1 MGDEKKQVVRWTLR
15 GQTEV
20 TEDGP
25 LLTVLTQL
33 KALEAEAQKLDPAA
47 KIDAVTSRT
56 RMAL

>member
-1 MGDEKKQVVRWTLR
+1 MADEKRQLVRWTLK
-15 GQTEV
+15 GESEV
-20 TEDGP
+20 TADSP

-47 KIDAVTSRT
+47 KIEAVASRT

>member
-1 MGDEKKQVVRWTLR
+1 MADEKKQVVKFSLK
-15 GQTEV
+15 GQITV
-20 TEDGP
+20 TADSP
-25 LLTVLTQL
+25 LLAVLTNL